1 VLTLQECL
9 IGDYHSFLVVGK
21 KTVNG
26 LVRPNLVNRLTTGS
40 MISLI
45 SPDMQLMSL
54 HLHSYQQAK
63 NSLFLARWQPMLTI
77 LVGTKVQIMMLP
89 TIGMVH
95 NTSSLHSVSD
105 RPVGLSP
112 KEALQSL
119 PSLTTRIT
127 QMSTLK
133 IFTITSKL

>member
-1 VLTLQECL
+1 L

-26 LVRPNLVNRLTTGS
+26 LVRPNLVNRLMTGS

-77 LVGTKVQIMMLP
+77 LVGTMAQIMMLP

-105 RPVGLSP
+105 RRVGLSP
-112 KEALQSL
+112 KEALQSS
-119 PSLTTRIT
+119 PSLMTRVT
-127 QMSTLK
+127 QMSTPK
-133 IFTITSKL
+133 IFTITLKL